1 MYKNLKRFLKRI
13 YVVTRSGRN
22 LRTVPDDIFIVSYPK
37 SGNTWT
43 RFLVANLLNE
53 GQEITF
59 ANIDQKLPDIY
70 NTVRFSSKSLILKS
84 HEFYDPRY
92 RRVIYIVRDPRDVLN
107 SYFHYFVKINVI
119 HDTYP
124 SREFVD
130 QFLNGE
136 LDNFGNWKENVG
148 SWIGSRMGDED
159 FLLLR
164 YEDLLTSPNEKL
176 SEIAKFLGISVSRDQ
191 ISNAVDQSSF
201 ERMQS
206 IENETGHKW
215 DTLKNGRSDKKFV
228 RSGTAEQWR
237 VELRVEDVKKIT
249 DRWGE
254 LMLKLGYQS

>member
-1 MYKNLKRFLKRI
+1 MFKNLKWSLKSI
-13 YVVTRSGRN
+13 YIATRSGRN
-22 LRTVPDDIFIVSYPK
+22 LRILPDDAFIVSYPK
-37 SGNTWT
+37 SGNTWV

-59 ANIDQKLPDIY
+59 ANIDRKMPDIY
-70 NTVRFSSKSLILKS
+70 NNFRFSSKSLILKS

-92 RRVIYIVRDPRDVLN
+92 RRVIYIVRDPRDVVL
-107 SYFHYFVKINVI
+107 SYYHYFLKINAF
-119 HDTYP
+119 HHTYP
-124 SREFVD
+124 LSEFVD

-148 SWIGSRMGDED
+148 SWIGSRMGDGD

-164 YEDLLTSPNEKL
+164 YEDILTSPTDKL

-191 ISNAVDQSSF
+191 ISIAVDESSF

-215 DTLKNGRSDKKFV
+215 GSLKNSHPDRKFV

-237 VELRVEDVKKIT
+237 VDLSVQDVKKISG
-249 DRWGE
+249 RWGE
-254 LMLKLGYQS
+254 LMFKLGYQS